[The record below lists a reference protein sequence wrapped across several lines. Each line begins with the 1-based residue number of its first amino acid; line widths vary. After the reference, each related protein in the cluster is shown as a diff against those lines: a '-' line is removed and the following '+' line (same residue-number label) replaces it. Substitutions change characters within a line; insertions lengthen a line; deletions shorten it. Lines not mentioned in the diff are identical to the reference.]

1 MLDFGLA
8 RSDEAD
14 DLVASFTDATRA
26 DLTQAGII
34 VGTMPYMSPEQVEG
48 KPLDFTRA
56 STDADIFVVSV
67 SGKEP
72 PRPVVATPQAND
84 LSASFSPDGRWL
96 LYSSD
101 DSRQFQV
108 YLGPYPAVDRRW
120 QVSRGGGVEP
130 RWSAD
135 GREIYYRQGAAMMAV
150 KVALGPT
157 PILSDP
163 VKLFEAPYAFG
174 EDRASINYDVSADG
188 RFAMIR
194 EDSDSRLRVVLNW
207 PVALARKA
215 SSARGESDR

>member
-14 DLVASFTDATRA
+14 DLVASFTDATGA

-135 GREIYYRQGAAMMAV
+135 GREIYFTNLDGKITAVEVGAAAGGLTIG
-150 KVALGPT
+150 APRE
-157 PILSDP
+157 
-163 VKLFEAPYAFG
+163 LFEST
-174 EDRASINYDVSADG
+174 DLYDVSGDG
-188 RFAMIR
+188 RRF
-194 EDSDSRLRVVLNW
+194 LLNRVPGAQTSEPLTLVLNW
-207 PVALARKA
+207 PSHLQKK
-215 SSARGESDR
+215 